1 MNENINVTNIK
12 SIVHDLKTPI
22 TSIIGFIELL
32 KKNSHDEKT
41 TQEFYDIIASES
53 NRLLKMVNDILYTSQ
68 HPVEQPKSTAGD
80 VCNINIE
87 INKYVKSLAPL
98 AEKNNINI
106 DINVNAKN
114 IYVSMPEV
122 KVARILTNIIEN
134 AIKYN
139 KEKGKIFIN
148 VQEESDTVV
157 VDIKDTGM
165 GIPEDEL
172 DKIFNKY
179 YRSKN
184 SRELGIEGS
193 GLGLAIAKDIVES
206 YNGSINV
213 KSRLG
218 ESTEFTIVF
227 PMAQIKD

>member
-1 MNENINVTNIK
+1 
-12 SIVHDLKTPI
+12 
-22 TSIIGFIELL
+22 
-32 KKNSHDEKT
+32 
-41 TQEFYDIIASES
+41 
-53 NRLLKMVNDILYTSQ
+53 
-68 HPVEQPKSTAGD
+68 
-80 VCNINIE
+80 
-87 INKYVKSLAPL
+87 
-98 AEKNNINI
+98 
-106 DINVNAKN
+106 
-114 IYVSMPEV
+114 
-122 KVARILTNIIEN
+122 
-134 AIKYN
+134 
-139 KEKGKIFIN
+139 
-148 VQEESDTVV
+148 
-157 VDIKDTGM
+157 M

-184 SRELGIEGS
+184 SRKLGIEGS